1 MSTAIIFAIGLFVSG
16 ITFVA
21 VVLVGL
27 SEAADPKLSRPSDL
41 TEWEWSM
48 VREAR
53 MNKVAENEEA
63 VTSVP
68 VHE

>member
-1 MSTAIIFAIGLFVSG
+1 MSTAIIFAIGLFVSV
-16 ITFVA
+16 ITFVG

-27 SEAADPKLSRPSDL
+27 SEAADPKLSRPTDL

-53 MNKVAENEEA
+53 MNKVANEEDSRVA
-63 VTSVP
+63 VSSKQ
-68 VHE
+68 